1 MSYWSGTGV
10 VEVLTL
16 LVILLSV
23 QALVRRSGALQRLA
37 MPPVLLAGFVALG
50 LSDGGLGLVH
60 LDAHV
65 LEVIVYH
72 SLAVVFIGMG
82 LAGGDPRDRAPGS
95 LSVAF
100 AIPLISMAQATL
112 GLLVVLA
119 AALLGA
125 QLHPGLGLM
134 LPLGFAQGPGQ
145 ALSMGKAWEPLGFTS
160 GAQAGLTL
168 AALGFVGCSL
178 AGVALVHAG
187 RRLGWIDP
195 PAAPSSGGAPG
206 GPSAADRGDAPSAS
220 AAGTTPDTEPLTSA
234 VAQVGAVY
242 FLAWGLIA
250 LVATRLADKA
260 ALVAM
265 LWGFHYL
272 VGLLAA
278 NAARAGAQR
287 LGLAAHL
294 RPELLR
300 RVAGLA
306 VDVGAIAAIA
316 AVRVDRLEG
325 LGLPIAVLA
334 VLGLGMTVLVCVWLG
349 RRAFPDRP
357 FEHALALFG
366 TMTGTLPTGLALL
379 RLVDPE
385 LKGPATRNMVS
396 GITGATAFGAPIL
409 LVIMPMPVVGWPE
422 SFPGRTWATVGLC
435 VAYSAVLIG
444 LWWRSGAL
452 HLRGPLRE
460 LWPRDPAD
468 APGPAPARIG
478 AGPEAR

>member
-10 VEVLTL
+10 IEILTL

-50 LSDGGLGLVH
+50 LSDGGLGLVQ

-82 LAGGDPRDRAPGS
+82 LAGGDPRHKAPGS

-100 AIPLISMAQATL
+100 AIPLISMAQAVL
-112 GLLVVLA
+112 GLLVVLG
-119 AALLGA
+119 AALIGA

-178 AGVALVHAG
+178 VGVALVHVARHRG
-187 RRLGWIDP
+187 WVEPLGAAAAP
-195 PAAPSSGGAPG
+195 APSAAAPSPQPG
-206 GPSAADRGDAPSAS
+206 GGDGPEPLPGSS
-220 AAGTTPDTEPLTSA
+220 PDTEPLTSA
-234 VAQVGAVY
+234 VAQTGAVY
-242 FLAWGLIA
+242 FCAWGLIA
-250 LVATRLADKA
+250 LVTARLADKA

-278 NAARAGAQR
+278 NAARVGAQR
-287 LGLAAHL
+287 LGLGAHL
-294 RPELLR
+294 RPDLLR
-300 RVAGLA
+300 RVAGLG

-334 VLGLGMTVLVCVWLG
+334 VLGLAMTVAVCVWLG
-349 RRAFPDRP
+349 KRAFPERP
-357 FEHALALFG
+357 FEHTLALFG

-379 RLVDPE
+379 RLIDPE
-385 LKGPATRNMVS
+385 LKGPAARNMVS

-422 SFPGRTWATVGLC
+422 TFPGRTWATVGLC
-435 VAYSAVLIG
+435 LAYSAVLVG

-452 HLRGPLRE
+452 RLRGPLGA
-460 LWPRDPAD
+460 LWPVDP
-468 APGPAPARIG
+468 PGAGPARIG